1 MKTVIGGPPGV
12 RTALERQ
19 LEGLTQ
25 ESKQLEQ
32 NVQRAETRDV
42 DAEARSASKYKFV
55 FRDLLPWNWGRLFQS
70 PETYKSALDRLS
82 KAKESDLQ
90 QARAE
95 LSKHSELTEPFRDL
109 VSKLR
114 QMPTGGTIDSLP
126 DSAIEPIRQKHHE
139 SLSDVSAI
147 QRALDAA
154 GNEAVAKFPVAQ
166 LDAVKVALEDALE
179 ELNHKAAPDQHE
191 EPVGKMKARR
201 LAMQGRDAERNAEVA
216 APGKVVVADKQGPLK
231 HLGQPVE
238 FGAEKESNMKSID
251 AGDKLQYT
259 SAPNYRPG
267 LMQYTP
273 EMLNEASRGK
283 AADKIGW
290 ADLND
295 KGKSAYVLKFHA
307 QTGKWP
313 KLAVLPNSEYSKL
326 SIEPNGWIE
335 VISSKFDTIRDA
347 RGFLDKF
354 GWGHIH
360 TSWMRGAPP
369 DVQKQQVAWMR
380 NANLYMFLSALEGR
394 GASGNGETFWR
405 FAIKGL
411 SIPTQD
417 HLDLAAKMIG
427 GLNMTATAFSKHL
440 HMGMRASGKYGS
452 PQRIAFEARG
462 GNADEKKRVVDSL
475 LNGLTQDRWGSAV
488 DRHGEDDF
496 ELTHVGGNIEYQVK
510 ALPDDFRKL
519 IAEHLSALP
528 VNGLTAADAS
538 RLHNMVA
545 SATFYA
551 DKIPAAR
558 LNAFDQR
565 ACVPLL
571 NYEAINWLSDGDRKR
586 AIEARGWFIGA
597 LDELDKNRGN
607 LAPHQLG
614 QKVADLIEQWSKK
627 AQLGEVFGKWLDGG
641 ERQKFISA

>member
-12 RTALERQ
+12 RTTLERQ
-19 LEGLTQ
+19 LGELSQ
-25 ESKQLEQ
+25 ETAKLEQ
-32 NVQRAETRDV
+32 KVSLLEQRDV
-42 DAEARSASKYKFV
+42 QAEAKDASRYKFK
-55 FRDLLPWNWGRLFQS
+55 FKDLLPWNWGRLGQRPESFQ
-70 PETYKSALDRLS
+70 SALDRLT
-82 KAKESDLQ
+82 KAREADLTA
-90 QARAE
+90 ARTE
-95 LSKHSELTEPFRDL
+95 LAQKNELVQPFRDL
-109 VSKLR
+109 VAKLR
-114 QMPTGGTIDSLP
+114 QLPTGGTVDSLP
-126 DSAIEPIRQKHHE
+126 EVALEPVRLKHQE
-139 SLSDVSAI
+139 SLGDVTAI
-147 QRALDAA
+147 QNALAAA
-154 GNEAVAKFPVAQ
+154 GNEVAANFPVAQ
-166 LDAVKVALEDALE
+166 LDAVRTALVDALEDLD
-179 ELNHKAAPDQHE
+179 HKIAPDANA

-201 LAMQGRDAERNAEVA
+201 LAMQGRDAERNAEVGNVGA
-216 APGKVVVADKQGPLK
+216 RIVVADKQGPLK

-238 FGAEKESNMKSID
+238 FGAEKESNMKSME

-259 SAPNYRPG
+259 AAPNFRLG
-267 LMQYTP
+267 VVQFSAD
-273 EMLNEASRGK
+273 MLTEAGQAK
-283 AADKIGW
+283 GANAIGW
-290 ADLND
+290 SDLND
-295 KGKSAYVLKFHA
+295 KGKSAYVLGVHK

-313 KLAVLPNSEYSKL
+313 KLTVVQNKEYSKL

-360 TSWMRGAPP
+360 TSWMRGAAPE
-369 DVQKQQVAWMR
+369 VQKQQVAWMR
-380 NANLYMFLSALEGR
+380 NANLYMFLGALEGR

-427 GLNMTATAFSKHL
+427 GMNMTATAFSKHL
-440 HMGMRASGKYGS
+440 HIGMRASGKYGS

-475 LNGLTQDRWGSAV
+475 LNGLTQERWGSAV

-496 ELTHVGGNIEYQVK
+496 ELVHVGATEYQVK
-510 ALPDDFRKL
+510 SLPHDFQKL
-519 IAEHLSALP
+519 IAEHLALLP
-528 VNGLTAADAS
+528 VAGLTANDAS
-538 RLHNMVA
+538 RLYQMVA

-551 DKIPAAR
+551 GEVPAAR

-571 NYEAINWLSDGDRKR
+571 NYEAINWFTDDQRKR

-597 LDELDKNRGN
+597 LDNLDKNRAN
-607 LAPHQLG
+607 LKPHEFG
-614 QKVADLIEQWSKK
+614 QKVADLIVQWSKK
-627 AQLGEVFGKWLDGG
+627 AQLGEVFGAWLDGG
-641 ERQKFISA
+641 QRQNFISA